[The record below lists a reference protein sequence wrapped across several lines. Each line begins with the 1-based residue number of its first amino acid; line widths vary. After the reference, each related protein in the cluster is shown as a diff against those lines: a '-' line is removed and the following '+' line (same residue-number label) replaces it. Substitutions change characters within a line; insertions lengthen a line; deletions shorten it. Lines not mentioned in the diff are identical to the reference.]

1 MILIF
6 KPNRLLQ
13 KPHNIIV
20 KDHSFRQKINMRN
33 HPHQVSL
40 NQEVDHLIILISKN
54 LEIENT
60 IKINLKIYVKL
71 RIKYLKQNLIY
82 HMKKQNYLNLIYS
95 KLW

>member
-54 LEIENT
+54 LEI
-60 IKINLKIYVKL
+60 
-71 RIKYLKQNLIY
+71 
-82 HMKKQNYLNLIYS
+82 
-95 KLW
+95 